1 MLCVL
6 AFVGFGHAFTNSGGN
21 VLFKYCYYD
30 CGSTSNGLWYDRVY
44 RVNAFELCPK
54 EFKET

>member
-6 AFVGFGHAFTNSGGN
+6 VFVGFGHGWTDGGN

-30 CGSTSNGLWYDRVY
+30 CGSAVNGSWYDRVY
-44 RVNAFELCPK
+44 RVGPFSNCPK
-54 EFKET
+54 EFVLT

>member
-30 CGSTSNGLWYDRVY
+30 CGSPKNGLWYDRVY
-44 RVNAFELCPK
+44 RVGPFSDCPVRYI
-54 EFKET
+54 ET